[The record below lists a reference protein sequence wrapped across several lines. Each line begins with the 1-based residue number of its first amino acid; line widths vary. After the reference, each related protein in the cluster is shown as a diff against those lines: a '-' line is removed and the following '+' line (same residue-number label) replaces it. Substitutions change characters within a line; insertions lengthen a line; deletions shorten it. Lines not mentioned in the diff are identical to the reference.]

1 MRSSRSCPSV
11 TLAVAL
17 SMLCVGCP
25 GGTARANADDI
36 PLGVPAVLAMGETR
50 LVRGTEVQVT
60 FVDVPE
66 NALCPPKVQCAWAG
80 QVVVRK

>member
-1 MRSSRSCPSV
+1 MRSSRSGPSV
-11 TLAVAL
+11 TLAIAL
-17 SMLCVGCP
+17 ATPCVGSP

-66 NALCPPKVQCAWAG
+66 NARCRPKVQCAWAG